1 MPSIYARQKNEE
13 GKWRYIRVNV
23 GPGRRPIDLTG
34 PFFLRVK
41 DNGHSQW
48 LPAGDSIDEAKE
60 AAERH
65 EAVREAVSLAAKSGL
80 VVESG
85 NASRLSAKIAT
96 FLAETKANKARKT
109 HLAYA
114 NAMRYFTQSC
124 KRTNIEDI
132 KREDMLAFKTHLR
145 DEGLSETSVYNNFLY
160 VMIFLKWCGTR
171 AGIKK
176 NDWPPKPEREP
187 EEYSDEEITKLLAA
201 ADTEN
206 IKPTSPRRE
215 RSHQGE
221 ERLLLNSFLCSAMR
235 SGELEHLTYGDIDFK
250 NSVWTVQPKTNWK
263 TKTPGSQRD
272 VPIPEWLTKKIH
284 KRMTDGSHQRSDLIF
299 PSRDGKPDRKLL
311 NVVKRVAV
319 RAGLLKVVGKHANGM
334 PILAGMRV
342 DDHKFRSTAITRW
355 LRDGVAPQ
363 DVMAWVG
370 HKKLDT
376 ILRYAAKVNVRK
388 AETRKKAEKT
398 FAQFANV
405 GD

>member
-1 MPSIYARQKNEE
+1 MASIYARQKNEE
-13 GKWRYIRVNV
+13 GKWRYLRVNI
-23 GPGRRPIDLTG
+23 GRGRRPADLTG
-34 PFFLRVK
+34 PFYLRTSI
-41 DNGHSQW
+41 DGRMQW
-48 LPAGDSIDEAKE
+48 VPAGDTLEDARDEAKK
-60 AAERH
+60 H
-65 EAVREAVSLAAKSGL
+65 EATVKAEARGLA
-80 VVESG
+80 VEAQST
-85 NASRLSAKIAT
+85 NRLSAKIAA

-114 NAMRYFTQSC
+114 NAMRYFVQSC
-124 KRTNIEDI
+124 KRTNVEDI
-132 KREDMLAFKTHLR
+132 KREDMLSFKTHLR
-145 DEGLSETSVYNNFLY
+145 DEDLSETSVYNNFLY
-160 VMIFLKWCGTR
+160 TMIFLKWCGTH
-171 AGIKK
+171 AGVKK
-176 NDWPPKPEREP
+176 NDWPAKPEREP
-187 EEYSDEEITKLLAA
+187 EEYSDEEIEKLLVA

-206 IKPTSPRRE
+206 IKTKSPRHK

-235 SGELEHLTYGDIDFK
+235 SGELEHLTYGDVDFK
-250 NSVWTVQPKTNWK
+250 NSVWTVQPKMDWK
-263 TKTPGSQRD
+263 TKTRGSQRD
-272 VPIPEWLTKKIH
+272 VPIPAWLTKRIH
-284 KRMTDGSHQRSDLIF
+284 QRMTDGNHQRADLIF

-319 RAGLLKVVGKHANGM
+319 RAGLLKVVKHDNGKR
-334 PILAGMRV
+334 ILVGIRV

-388 AETRKKAEKT
+388 LETRKRAERT

>member
-1 MPSIYARQKNEE
+1 M
-13 GKWRYIRVNV
+13 
-23 GPGRRPIDLTG
+23 
-34 PFFLRVK
+34 
-41 DNGHSQW
+41 
-48 LPAGDSIDEAKE
+48 PAGDSLDEARK
-60 AAERH
+60 AADKQ
-65 EAVREAVSLAAKSGL
+65 ADTTKAQKFAAKSGL
-80 VVESG
+80 VVEGG
-85 NASRLSAKIAT
+85 NASRLSARVAT

-114 NAMRYFTQSC
+114 NAMRYFVQSS
-124 KRTNIEDI
+124 KRTNVEDI
-132 KREDMLAFKTHLR
+132 KREDMLSFKTHLR
-145 DEGLSETSVYNNFLY
+145 DEDLSETSVYNNFLY
-160 VMIFLKWCGTR
+160 TMIFLKWCGTH
-171 AGIKK
+171 AGVKK
-176 NDWPPKPEREP
+176 NDWPAKPEREP
-187 EEYSDEEITKLLAA
+187 EEYGDEEIEKLLVA

-206 IKPTSPRRE
+206 IKTKSPRHK

-235 SGELEHLTYGDIDFK
+235 SGELEHLTYGDVDFK
-250 NSVWTVQPKTNWK
+250 NSVWTVQPKMDWK
-263 TKTPGSQRD
+263 TKTRGSQRD
-272 VPIPEWLTKKIH
+272 VPIPAWLTKRIH
-284 KRMTDGSHQRSDLIF
+284 QRMTDGNHQRADLIF

-319 RAGLLKVVGKHANGM
+319 RAGLLKVVKHDNGKR
-334 PILAGMRV
+334 ILVGIRMDGHR
-342 DDHKFRSTAITRW
+342 FRTTAITRW

-388 AETRKKAEKT
+388 LETRKRAERT